1 MMISF
6 KHLWIV
12 FKSPFNHLVEIG
24 HIYLAPLSLLYL
36 AAILQGKM
44 LPSNHASP
52 SALCLNINYPQSKG
66 PVTSAAPGPPQA
78 QAGQGDGEEHFT
90 PLYTL
95 EI

>member
-1 MMISF
+1 
-6 KHLWIV
+6 
-12 FKSPFNHLVEIG
+12 
-24 HIYLAPLSLLYL
+24 
-36 AAILQGKM
+36 M

-90 PLYTL
+90 TLYTL